1 METPRD
7 KTGGWVDSS
16 RTQKDLIPKE
26 MLEETNIQ
34 DLGKDAGK
42 RETWE
47 LVARIVPRMVSMNS
61 IST

>member
-1 METPRD
+1 METPKD
-7 KTGGWVDSS
+7 KTRGWVDSS
-16 RTQKDLIPKE
+16 RTQRDLMPEE

-42 RETWE
+42 RETRK

-61 IST
+61 ISA